1 MIGDKMIG
9 VHRSGA
15 LADGW
20 PAKDDHHEIV
30 LRSSRQCLPMIRFDQ
45 GLIQTNE
52 GKTLVEYIKKELQEI
67 MNRLFNRN
75 LRPNAVTDAQLL
87 NRANRGGLS
96 TTAPRIGTMAV
107 PMAVPMQPSAP
118 PSWVSNLMA
127 MTSAGMP
134 PPSFGAGPPVAAP
147 GFAPPPSMAS
157 AIPPPTMAFAS
168 GRQHVPGQMMP
179 SALAAGFPAIP
190 PSTTTFSSRRR
201 HGSGPSSAQTLTYT
215 APATLNGGVPADAYK
230 KVPRSHDLYDDCV
243 ICMDSLRNGR
253 CVALRKCGQ

>member
-1 MIGDKMIG
+1 MIGDKMTG
-9 VHRSGA
+9 VYRSGA

-20 PAKDDHHEIV
+20 PAKDDYHEIV

-45 GLIQTNE
+45 GLIHTNE

-87 NRANRGGLS
+87 NPANRGS
-96 TTAPRIGTMAV
+96 ATAPRIGTMAV
-107 PMAVPMQPSAP
+107 PMPINGA
-118 PSWVSNLMA
+118 PSWVSNMMA

-134 PPSFGAGPPVAAP
+134 LPSFGAGPPVAAP
-147 GFAPPPSMAS
+147 GFAPPPAIAS
-157 AIPPPTMAFAS
+157 MAFAS
-168 GRQHVPGQMMP
+168 GRQHVSGQMMP
-179 SALAAGFPAIP
+179 QLVAGAPGIP
-190 PSTTTFSSRRR
+190 PSSATFASRR

-230 KVPRSHDLYDDCV
+230 KVPRTHNLNDDCV